1 MLGRSSFKKITT
13 GEIRGWVR
21 EEIFNAFPSIFF
33 ENPSVSA
40 KEMGGKV
47 IKESKLRWAAILT
60 LPNGRRIFFKRDR
73 TKGWIGSLKYFFLPS
88 KARKEWSLG
97 YRLQKRNFQIPQPL
111 GWMEKVHHGFVKES
125 YYLSEAI
132 GSGVS
137 LIKDSVILGSPFALP
152 NLAKTLKKFHDAGL
166 FHHDLHVGNF
176 LWDGESFYLTDLHRA
191 EIVRS
196 LSLDQRLWN
205 FSQLFHSL
213 RSVWGEDERLQ
224 FIGKYFEGKT
234 DSFQKKEVYLQKV
247 HSFMDFRKRRRWKSR
262 TKRCLKE
269 STEFSIEKEKGVHYY
284 HRKNLPLDQL
294 KRVIEEHRSLVKEK
308 PLSLA
313 KYSPEVMVSI
323 LKGGEKKVC
332 VKQFRY
338 PHFWNVFKEHFR
350 RSKGLKAWLAGNGLR
365 ARGIPSLLPLAFVE
379 RKSWFGLTETF
390 LVMETHEIGRELD
403 RYILEGFKDVRKK
416 RLFIKT
422 FAQWLS
428 HFHRMNLY
436 HQDMKTCNILISEDG
451 ETWDFHLLDLEDVR
465 LDEKVDGKKLSKS
478 LLQLNTSTPRN
489 ITGVDRFRFF
499 REYLRSN
506 PIVKDERIFLKQLI
520 KESRRRGLV
529 YVSPHGVVVEPMS

>member
-1 MLGRSSFKKITT
+1 
-13 GEIRGWVR
+13 
-21 EEIFNAFPSIFF
+21 
-33 ENPSVSA
+33 
-40 KEMGGKV
+40 
-47 IKESKLRWAAILT
+47 
-60 LPNGRRIFFKRDR
+60 
-73 TKGWIGSLKYFFLPS
+73 
-88 KARKEWSLG
+88 
-97 YRLQKRNFQIPQPL
+97 
-111 GWMEKVHHGFVKES
+111 
-125 YYLSEAI
+125 
-132 GSGVS
+132 
-137 LIKDSVILGSPFALP
+137 
-152 NLAKTLKKFHDAGL
+152 
-166 FHHDLHVGNF
+166 
-176 LWDGESFYLTDLHRA
+176 
-191 EIVRS
+191 
-196 LSLDQRLWN
+196 
-205 FSQLFHSL
+205 
-213 RSVWGEDERLQ
+213 
-224 FIGKYFEGKT
+224 
-234 DSFQKKEVYLQKV
+234 
-247 HSFMDFRKRRRWKSR
+247 
-262 TKRCLKE
+262 
-269 STEFSIEKEKGVHYY
+269 
-284 HRKNLPLDQL
+284 
-294 KRVIEEHRSLVKEK
+294 
-308 PLSLA
+308 
-313 KYSPEVMVSI
+313 MVSI

-379 RKSWFGLTETF
+379 RKNWFGLTETF

-403 RYILEGFKDVRKK
+403 RYILEGLKDVRKK

-465 LDEKVDGKKLSKS
+465 LDEKVDGKKLSKN

-520 KESRRRGLV
+520 KESQRRGLV